1 MRAFIILLS
10 ILIFTR
16 CARQGQPNGGPKDS
30 DPPELLSST
39 PADGEKNF
47 RGTSIELT
55 FNENVKLKD
64 PKEEILITPSM
75 GTSTRFTVK
84 KNKVVITPENKWAD
98 STTYSIAFREGIQ
111 DVNESNPTDDLH
123 LAFSTGPTIDSL
135 KVVGSLTE
143 VFSDKVPE
151 KITIGLYQAD
161 TFDIF
166 KHKPYLFSK
175 SWVWDPPALSTIS
188 S

>member
-84 KNKVVITPENKWAD
+84 KIK
-98 STTYSIAFREGIQ
+98 
-111 DVNESNPTDDLH
+111 
-123 LAFSTGPTIDSL
+123 
-135 KVVGSLTE
+135 
-143 VFSDKVPE
+143 
-151 KITIGLYQAD
+151 
-161 TFDIF
+161 
-166 KHKPYLFSK
+166 
-175 SWVWDPPALSTIS
+175 
-188 S
+188 